1 LKYVIGV
8 DIGGTNLKVGAVS
21 AAGELLFRT
30 EVTTGVK
37 EGKDATLKKILNT
50 IEEVRHRIKGKR
62 LAAIGWAYQVL
73 LTWRPG
79 LLSSPLI

>member
-1 LKYVIGV
+1 MKYVIGV

-50 IEEVRHRIKGKR
+50 IEEVRHRIKGKIDLR
-62 LAAIGWAYQVL
+62 DILNYICKVM
-73 LTWRPG
+73 
-79 LLSSPLI
+79 SINSIF